1 MRMPRSRR
9 VGDQPSEQGAA
20 LVLAIVFLVAMS
32 ILVVVLGNL
41 ATEASTTTSDVR
53 YQTTIEANAES
64 AATFAIQQVRRSY
77 GQAAPYGTPGNPTTP
92 QNCLPSG
99 ALSGPLVTGTPY
111 HNSLT
116 VYCAGTQAGSTR
128 TVNFYVCGPS
138 SVSAAQCTSPT
149 GKSELLFASVTYFDS
164 PSGDLPLSAS
174 CGPTSN
180 ATCGVTMSVNEWDVR
195 TADS

>member
-1 MRMPRSRR
+1 MTIPRSRP
-9 VGDQPSEQGAA
+9 VEDQPSEQGAA

-41 ATEASTTTSDVR
+41 ATEASTTTSNVR

-77 GQAAPYGTPGNPTTP
+77 SQAAPYGSPGNPPSP

-99 ALSGPLVTGTPY
+99 ALSGPLVADTPY

-116 VYCAGTQAGSTR
+116 VFCAGTQTGSTR

-138 SVSAAQCTSPT
+138 SVSVSTCISSTSN
-149 GKSELLFASVTYFDS
+149 SELLFASVTYFDS
-164 PSGDLPLSAS
+164 PSSDLPLAAS
-174 CGPTSN
+174 CGATSN
-180 ATCGVTMSVNEWDVR
+180 ATCGVTMSIDAWDVR